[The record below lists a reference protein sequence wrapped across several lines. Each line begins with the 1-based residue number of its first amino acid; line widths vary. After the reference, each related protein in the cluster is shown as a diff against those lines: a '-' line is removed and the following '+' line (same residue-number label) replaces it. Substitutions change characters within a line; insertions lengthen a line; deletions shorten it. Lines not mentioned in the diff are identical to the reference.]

1 MNLNF
6 KTKLEKLINTNIG
19 DSRNRLSGNSNI
31 QNEIKT
37 LKKSF
42 SSSKYITYTCD
53 NINDRKNNVK
63 DFI

>member
-31 QNEIKT
+31 QNKIKT

-42 SSSKYITYTCD
+42 S
-53 NINDRKNNVK
+53 
-63 DFI
+63 